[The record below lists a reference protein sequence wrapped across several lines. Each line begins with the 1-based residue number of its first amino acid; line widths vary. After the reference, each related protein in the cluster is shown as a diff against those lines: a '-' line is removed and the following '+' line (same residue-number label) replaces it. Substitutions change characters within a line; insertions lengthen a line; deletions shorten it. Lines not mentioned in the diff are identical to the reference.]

1 MSPQKQDYL
10 LRLLEELGQFV
21 AEITRLRNGGSHD
34 AALLTVLQAQ
44 ERLFARPAQ
53 EFIARPVEEQVA
65 LLVIAETAAN
75 AREKCLAYA
84 RLLTEA
90 GITYQAKDQPALA
103 LGAYRYALTM
113 LLLAQ
118 ERLPGLDASA
128 LKERLGS
135 LIDPLPEDDL
145 KNEVQG
151 LLNQLAHPRQTD

>member
-65 LLVIAETAAN
+65 LLVIAETA
-75 AREKCLAYA
+75 
-84 RLLTEA
+84 T
-90 GITYQAKDQPALA
+90 
-103 LGAYRYALTM
+103 
-113 LLLAQ
+113 
-118 ERLPGLDASA
+118 PGCSPKPESPIRPRTSRRWRSA
-128 LKERLGS
+128 PTATR
-135 LIDPLPEDDL
+135 
-145 KNEVQG
+145 
-151 LLNQLAHPRQTD
+151 